1 MPTQRRQNKS
11 TTKKIKLDDLDKDV
25 SCIAEYKRCA
35 ILRYC
40 KENGNIKNQL
50 DELFILN
57 ELHELGLTFC
67 LYLSVV
73 NIFFNIE
80 FFSMVLI
87 KVNKIIFITTKL
99 TESKVFKKKII

>member
-1 MPTQRRQNKS
+1 MSTQHSKNKNAI
-11 TTKKIKLDDLDKDV
+11 KKIKLDEDNVNV
-25 SCIAEYKRCA
+25 SSIAEYKRCA
-35 ILRYC
+35 ILKHC
-40 KENGNIKNQL
+40 NENGNIKNQL

-73 NIFFNIE
+73 NIIFLNID

-87 KVNKIIFITTKL
+87 KVNKIKLITTKL
-99 TESKVFKKKII
+99 TQSKVFKKK